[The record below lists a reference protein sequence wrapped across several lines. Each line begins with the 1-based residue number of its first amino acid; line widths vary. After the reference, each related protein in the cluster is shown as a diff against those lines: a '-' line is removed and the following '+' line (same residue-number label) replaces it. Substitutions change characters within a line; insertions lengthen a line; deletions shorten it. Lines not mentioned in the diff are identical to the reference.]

1 MVNKAGRDA
10 LDVKKTLVTL
20 ESSGCTAYVIL
31 HIIKTI
37 RLTTSADDT
46 LELGGA
52 EESNDT
58 GTFYDLGED
67 W

>member
-1 MVNKAGRDA
+1 M
-10 LDVKKTLVTL
+10 TLVTL

-31 HIIKTI
+31 HIIKTT